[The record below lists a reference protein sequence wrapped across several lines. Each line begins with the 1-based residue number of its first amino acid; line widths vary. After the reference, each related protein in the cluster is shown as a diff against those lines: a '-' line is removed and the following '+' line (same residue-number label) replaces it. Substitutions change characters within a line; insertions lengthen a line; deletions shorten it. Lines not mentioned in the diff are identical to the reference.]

1 MFRVSVSLF
10 CRSLRLVF
18 PNNKAARFIY
28 TLRETNTSEGEGKAA
43 SFSLSLSLSLSR
55 GLSLSLRV
63 TKTSRGGVLG
73 KEKAKFFLR
82 VVSREREREVKRNG
96 ER

>member
-43 SFSLSLSLSLSR
+43 SFSLSLSLFLA
-55 GLSLSLRV
+55 GSLSLRV
-63 TKTSRGGVLG
+63 TKTSRGGGVLG

-82 VVSREREREVKRNG
+82 GVSREREVKRNG

>member
-43 SFSLSLSLSLSR
+43 SFSLSLSLSFSR
-55 GLSLSLRV
+55 TLSLSSCDQNV
-63 TKTSRGGVLG
+63 AGGGSRKRKSKVFSSGR
-73 KEKAKFFLR
+73 FQ
-82 VVSREREREVKRNG
+82 REREVKRNG